1 MIKIDY
7 KIRKNKNDICC
18 CHDDGGAVFRVQ
30 GPYLII
36 EQIQKIMKN
45 TSKITWK
52 KGKKY
57 QWY

>member
-1 MIKIDY
+1 LTIKSE
-7 KIRKNKNDICC
+7 KNKNDICC
-18 CHDDGGAVFRVQ
+18 CHDEEGAVFRVH

-45 TSKITWK
+45 TSKITRK
-52 KGKKY
+52 KEKKY